1 MKKILLIEDNEEL
14 RENTAELLELS
25 GYSVEQAPNGKE
37 GVRKAREVKVDLI
50 ICDIMMPEMD
60 GYGVLFALSKDPE
73 LVRIPFIFL
82 TAKSDR
88 SDFRRGMNMG
98 ADDYIAKPF
107 NDIELLD
114 AVESRL
120 KKSEAQR
127 RETEDRVHHMESARH
142 QPAQTSLRLLSE
154 KAKVKTYPKKSP
166 IFNEGGYPHY
176 LFQIREGKVKTF
188 RRNEFA
194 KDYITGLYRAGDFIG
209 YTALLEEGP
218 YQESATAMEDA
229 EVAMIPKDDFFR
241 LLHDHPEVSRQFIR
255 LLSNSVQEKEE
266 QLLKLAYNSVRKRVA
281 EALVT
286 LQDRYQTPNG
296 AEQEGHFTMKLSRE
310 DLASLAGTAKET
322 AIRTLA
328 DFKEEGL
335 VSVQA
340 GNITILQ
347 PEKLRKM
354 PN

>member
-25 GYSVEQAPNGKE
+25 GYNVEQAPNGKE
-37 GVRKAREVKVDLI
+37 GVRLARQKPVDLI

-73 LVRIPFIFL
+73 LVKIPFVFL

-88 SDFRRGMNMG
+88 SDFRKGMNMG

-114 AVESRL
+114 AIESRL
-120 KKSEAQR
+120 KKAESRSQ
-127 RETEDRVHHMESARH
+127 ETQDKVTYMETARH
-142 QPAQTSLRLLSE
+142 QPAKTSLRLLSE
-154 KAKVKTYPKKSP
+154 KARVKPFSKKDP
-166 IFNEGGYPHY
+166 VFTEGGYPHY
-176 LFQIREGKVKTF
+176 LFQVRSGKIKTF
-188 RRNEFA
+188 RRNDFG
-194 KDYITGLYRAGDFIG
+194 KDYITGLYRPGDFLG
-209 YTALLEEGP
+209 YTALLEEAP
-218 YQESATAMEDA
+218 YQESASVLEES

-286 LQDRYQTPNG
+286 LQDRYQS
-296 AEQEGHFTMKLSRE
+296 EEGGEEAPFSIKLSRE

-335 VSVQA
+335 VAVHA
-340 GNITILQ
+340 GNITILR
-347 PEKLRKM
+347 PEKLRRM